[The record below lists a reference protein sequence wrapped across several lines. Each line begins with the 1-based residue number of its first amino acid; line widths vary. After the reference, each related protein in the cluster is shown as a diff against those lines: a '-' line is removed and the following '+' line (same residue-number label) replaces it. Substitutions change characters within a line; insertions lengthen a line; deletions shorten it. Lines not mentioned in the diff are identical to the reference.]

1 MIVRPMRRIRSA
13 WMMISSKA
21 PACPLVSGCRT
32 ARCKVSA
39 SQWPIITGPWN
50 GGRQGSVSVGRCTG
64 RAAHAS
70 PLRGYELDLGGALA
84 AGFTRGSSEAPHERM
99 AAEELVNGLADGA
112 GPLAVDDANGLQAG
126 QVGIVEVAVQ
136 LLGGLVAPLAAQIE
150 LQRHR
155 AAGSVEDHPGSRLAG
170 GATLTAAQWVRRR
183 QLRPLEPDPH
193 AAYIQL
199 GFIRV

>member
-84 AGFTRGSSEAPHERM
+84 AGFTRGSSEAP
-99 AAEELVNGLADGA
+99 
-112 GPLAVDDANGLQAG
+112 
-126 QVGIVEVAVQ
+126 
-136 LLGGLVAPLAAQIE
+136 LAAQIE

-193 AAYIQL
+193 AAYI
-199 GFIRV
+199 